1 MSPAR
6 THRMT
11 AVWERREE
19 WRCAGVWVKWSGRAS
34 HRCSNSRTTF
44 CARRCWQTKATR
56 TSWSCRICR
65 IMPAM
70 GLQIGC
76 VGRPSIWADCV
87 WCWLWAAVLGA
98 QLSMCRAAS
107 TVICVAITC
116 QSRFVRRAV
125 ACVTCVRRVCS
136 RFCGEDH
143 TFSARTTQRTAKS
156 PHQTTAPWTAQ
167 RRINSSSSFSQTY
180 VA

>member
-1 MSPAR
+1 MSLAK

-11 AVWERREE
+11 AVWGTREE
-19 WRCAGVWVKWSGRAS
+19 WHCAGVWAKWSGRAS

-44 CARRCWQTKATR
+44 CARRRWPREATQ
-56 TSWSCRICR
+56 TSWNCRICR

-87 WCWLWAAVLGA
+87 WCWLWAAVLGV
-98 QLSMCRAAS
+98 QLSICRAAS
-107 TVICVAITC
+107 ICVAIMC
-116 QSRFVRRAV
+116 PSRFVRRAV
-125 ACVTCVRRVCS
+125 VCVTCVRRVCS
-136 RFCGEDH
+136 RFCGEEH
-143 TFSARTTQRTAKS
+143 TFLARTTQRTAKC

-167 RRINSSSSFSQTY
+167 KQINFLSSSSQTY